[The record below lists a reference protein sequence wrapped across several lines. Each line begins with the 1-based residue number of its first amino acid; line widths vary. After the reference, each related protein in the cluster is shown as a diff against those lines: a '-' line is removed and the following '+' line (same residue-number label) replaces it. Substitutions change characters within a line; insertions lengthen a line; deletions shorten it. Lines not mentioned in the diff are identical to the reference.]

1 MVRSSRMKSKRR
13 RIESKAA
20 RSSQPFEIPM
30 IVGVGASAGG
40 LEALRSLV
48 GNLKKI
54 DTASLVIVQHLS
66 PQHRSM
72 LVDLISRETS
82 LIVKEVRS
90 GAVPEPN
97 VIYITP
103 PNADIIFQGGALVL
117 RKPASSTGPKPSVN
131 LFLESLADEIGDKA
145 VGVILSG
152 TGNDGARGIRA
163 IKAAGGLTMAQDT
176 NSAKYDG
183 MPSAAIESGTVDI
196 VDHPEN
202 LARELNQLSRH
213 QLYVSAENSRTSNDK
228 EDPYRSILYKLK
240 LDSGVDFTMYKPN
253 TVRRRLQ
260 RRMLSNR
267 TETLEEYLR
276 LIEKK
281 PKELLALYQDIL
293 ISVTCFFRDPSAYQH
308 VEKQIIK
315 YLKSSVDSSGLFR
328 VWIPGCATG
337 EEVYSLAMMLIE
349 IFNKLNIERK
359 LQIFA
364 TDISEPALSAARKA
378 IYPEQAV
385 LKMPKGLKQKYLDH
399 IDDDSYQVKKFVRD
413 SVIFA
418 KQDLLKDPPF
428 LKLDLISCRNVFIY
442 FNQEAQDKIFRVFHY
457 ALNPGGVLFL
467 GKSESVGKHERLFK
481 TINQRSR
488 IFCRSRTAA
497 LTPLLMRSHKTNMD
511 SKGRDRGERRT
522 SPSSPLDLIP
532 QLAPHSVIVDESLN
546 LKKIYGSMR
555 ELLTFSQGE
564 LSHSLLKLLP
574 ENMKIEVT
582 NLVHRSRKEKRR
594 VVSWPREV
602 RLGKK
607 RRILQ
612 LSALPLKVDGGLDFL
627 IEILRDE
634 PAAKKAPHV
643 RTKSSIDPS
652 RRIQQLEQE
661 LSAAKAHL
669 QTTVEELETSNE
681 ELQAL
686 NEELQSANEELQSA
700 NEELETSNEELH
712 STNEE
717 LTTLN
722 EELNVKSAEMAALN
736 IYLENIQNSIQQPL
750 FVVDQNMQLVR
761 SNTACTILFKPED
774 AVKVRNIRLLP
785 TRYDLTEAF
794 DVIENCVKGGVPHTA
809 KRIVAGDKIF
819 DLIVRTLKTD
829 IEGANGAVILL
840 VDMTDYMRAL
850 KSSEDNE
857 KMLHAIL
864 RNLPAPVNLKD
875 PSGRYTFV
883 NDQFCDVFG
892 IKKGDIIGKTDE
904 EIFDESRASTVR
916 EQDFKAISNRS
927 SVRFE
932 EQVEIN
938 GKTMTFFTAKVPL
951 LDSENAPRSV
961 CTISL
966 DMSEKKLAE
975 ETVQAQ
981 QEQLLRIS
989 KLSALG
995 EMATGIA
1002 HEINTPLN
1010 AIIGNTDLLEL
1021 LADKG
1026 KLNHQE
1032 VLQCAKDINT
1042 LVEAISKII
1051 MGLRNLARMDSNG
1064 HFVRRSL
1071 QTMIRETVQV
1081 CQMNLRN
1088 HGVKVELKLPD
1099 KPIEIDCHPVQIS
1112 QVLIN
1117 LINNSV
1123 DAISKKTNRWIC
1135 ISAIDKGNMVEIL
1148 QSDCGDG
1155 IPDEIADKIMTPFFT
1170 TKEAGRGTG
1179 MGLSISQSIIGLHHG
1194 KLFLDR
1200 SNDNTCFVIQ
1210 LPKMQPSETMSE
1222 RRYM

>member
-1 MVRSSRMKSKRR
+1 
-13 RIESKAA
+13 
-20 RSSQPFEIPM
+20 M

-48 GNLKKI
+48 SNLKKI

-82 LIVKEVRS
+82 LIVKEVKS
-90 GAVPEPN
+90 GTVPEPN

-117 RKPASSTGPKPSVN
+117 RKPAASAGPKPSVN
-131 LFLESLADEIGDKA
+131 LFLESLADEIGEKA

-163 IKAAGGLTMAQDT
+163 IKAAGGLTMAQDV

-183 MPSAAIESGTVDI
+183 MPLAAVESGAVDI
-196 VDHPEN
+196 IDHPEI
-202 LARELNQLSRH
+202 LARELNQLNRH
-213 QLYVSAENSRTSNDK
+213 QIHDPSAKSHLLNGK
-228 EDPYRSILYKLK
+228 EDPYQSILYKLK
-240 LDSGVDFTMYKPN
+240 MDSGVDFTLYKPN

-276 LIEKK
+276 LIEIK
-281 PKELLALYQDIL
+281 PKELAALYQDIL
-293 ISVTCFFRDPSAYQH
+293 ISVTCFFRDPSAYEH
-308 VEKQIIK
+308 VQKQIIK
-315 YLKSSVDSSGLFR
+315 YLKSNNDSSNLFR
-328 VWIPGCATG
+328 VWVPGCATG
-337 EEVYSLAMMLIE
+337 EEVYSLAMMLTE
-349 IFNKLNIERK
+349 IFNKMKVDRK

-378 IYPEQAV
+378 VYPDQAV
-385 LKMPKGLKQKYLDH
+385 LKMPKGFKQKFLDR
-399 IDDDSYQVKKFVRD
+399 IDDDSYQIKKFIRD
-413 SVIFA
+413 SVVFA

-442 FNQEAQDKIFRVFHY
+442 FNQEAQDKIFRIFHY

-467 GKSESVGKHERLFK
+467 GKSESVGKHERFFK
-481 TINQRSR
+481 TVNQRSR
-488 IFCRSRTAA
+488 IFCRSRTAS
-497 LTPLLMRSHKTNMD
+497 LTPLLSRTYKANLEPD
-511 SKGRDRGERRT
+511 IKEKGRDNRHKAPT
-522 SPSSPLDLIP
+522 SPIDLVP
-532 QLAPHSVIVDESLN
+532 QLAPHSVIIDDSMN
-546 LKKIYGSMR
+546 IKKIFGSMR
-555 ELLTFSQGE
+555 ELLTFSEGE

-574 ENMKIEVT
+574 ENMKVEVT
-582 NLVHRSRKEKRR
+582 NLIHRSRKEKRR

-602 RLGKK
+602 RFKK
-607 RRILQ
+607 KKRILQ
-612 LSALPLKVDGGLDFL
+612 FSALPLKVDGGIDFL

-634 PAAKKAPHV
+634 PVTKKAALARAKTTVSPAARV
-643 RTKSSIDPS
+643 
-652 RRIQQLEQE
+652 QELEQE
-661 LSAAKAHL
+661 LSATKAHL

-722 EELNVKSAEMAALN
+722 EELNVKSSEMAALN
-736 IYLENIQNSIQQPL
+736 IHLENIQNSIQQPL

-761 SNTACTILFKPED
+761 SNMACSVLFKPED
-774 AVKVRNIRLLP
+774 AIKIRNIRLLP

-794 DVIENCVKGGVPHTA
+794 DVIENCVKGGVAHTS
-809 KRIVAGDKIF
+809 KRINAGDKIF

-829 IEGANGAVILL
+829 VEGTNGAVILL
-840 VDMTDYMRAL
+840 VDMTKYMEVL
-850 KSSEDNE
+850 KNSEDNE
-857 KMLHAIL
+857 KMLHSIL
-864 RNLPAPVNLKD
+864 RNLPASVNLKD

-883 NDQFCDVFG
+883 NDQFTDVFG
-892 IKKGDIIGKTDE
+892 IRKGDIIGKTDDHVFGE
-904 EIFDESRASTVR
+904 LRASTIR
-916 EQDFKAISNRS
+916 EQDFKAISNKS

-932 EQVEIN
+932 EQVEVD

-975 ETVQAQ
+975 ETVLAQ

-1021 LADKG
+1021 LADKD
-1026 KLNHQE
+1026 KLNQRD
-1032 VLQCAKDINT
+1032 VLQCAKDIT
-1042 LVEAISKII
+1042 SLVDAISKII

-1064 HFVRRSL
+1064 DFVKRSL
-1071 QTMIRETVQV
+1071 QTMIRETLQV

-1088 HGVKVELKLPD
+1088 HGVKVDLKLPD
-1099 KPIEIDCHPVQIS
+1099 RPIEIDCHPVQIS

-1123 DAISKKTNRWIC
+1123 DAISKKTDRWIC
-1135 ISAIDKGNMVEIL
+1135 ISVADKGHIVEIR
-1148 QSDCGDG
+1148 QSDCGEG
-1155 IPDEIADKIMTPFFT
+1155 IPDDIADKIMTPFFT

-1210 LPKMQPSETMSE
+1210 LPKMQSTEAVSE
-1222 RRYM
+1222 RGYM